1 MPLPQRPFGFDD
13 RYGVEQPAAPKKIS
27 LREIF
32 NKFAADAMR
41 DFPKLRD
48 SFMLID
54 GESGV
59 AIGNVDPDKLNI
71 APQELAT
78 IIATQA
84 YSRSPT
90 GGIADTHLVS
100 EELNPYVIKEGA
112 VYAIRFND
120 YMDVSGNAE
129 KDILFALHHELGH
142 AVVPG
147 ALGARTNYDESAGD
161 VFGLLKHIQKFG
173 DDDFSTLLARTR
185 SLHMLSGDVQH
196 FTNLALDAFEE
207 QKSGLDIKNMTPEQM
222 TETARTIS
230 EKTQYTFESMQVIT
244 DLTRKASL
252 KFANVPVAKGDYVEV
267 EAGEFLKEIARQLCD
282 RSVYA
287 DEFKMGMA
295 ILKPF
300 FKDIPGQPLP
310 PRLAGPEWGLLKRSL
325 LEKERTVA
333 PTPPKPEVVKPRLAL
348 EFPPLPPR
356 PPQSQQLS
364 QQQLLER
371 LFSGRLPR
379 QQQPVPQRR
388 FG

>member
-142 AVVPG
+142 AVVPQYKKYPAIFDMHLYMAMVG
-147 ALGARTNYDESAGD
+147 AGKKGLIVTLAAQGVSKQNALALG
-161 VFGLLKHIQKFG
+161 
-173 DDDFSTLLARTR
+173 
-185 SLHMLSGDVQH
+185 
-196 FTNLALDAFEE
+196 
-207 QKSGLDIKNMTPEQM
+207 
-222 TETARTIS
+222 
-230 EKTQYTFESMQVIT
+230 
-244 DLTRKASL
+244 
-252 KFANVPVAKGDYVEV
+252 
-267 EAGEFLKEIARQLCD
+267 
-282 RSVYA
+282 
-287 DEFKMGMA
+287 
-295 ILKPF
+295 
-300 FKDIPGQPLP
+300 
-310 PRLAGPEWGLLKRSL
+310 
-325 LEKERTVA
+325 
-333 PTPPKPEVVKPRLAL
+333 
-348 EFPPLPPR
+348 
-356 PPQSQQLS
+356 
-364 QQQLLER
+364 
-371 LFSGRLPR
+371 
-379 QQQPVPQRR
+379 RR
-388 FG
+388 FMNEIKPGKNPS